1 MKNTTTKN
9 KQIALMLLLF
19 LLIGGGI
26 MYYWYHSVPLQQK
39 SITYQT
45 IPKAPPTIKKTSPS
59 ENTILTIIKENF
71 AKSMQKIKKFFAD
84 ISRKISGVPNKKY
97 ERNTLKHPVD
107 RQSKPKNPT
116 VVPEKPSVAV
126 SQEEKKKSKEQG
138 DEEPNNTQSTALATS
153 QKSEKKTDK
162 LNPETKI
169 IPETPTET
177 LSQEKDTTGKQKQR
191 NKKPNNTQSTA
202 LATSQK
208 SEKKTDKLNPETKI
222 VPETPPETL
231 SQEKDTTSKQK
242 QQNKKPNNT
251 QSTALATSQK
261 SEKKTDKLNPETK
274 IIPETPPETLSQ
286 EKDTT
291 SKQKQHFTINF
302 NNSFFDKKTWL
313 RRASSF
319 ITISIWPTV
328 LIVIVVAIK
337 GDVDLHQWGIIK
349 IEQIIKPLI
358 LLLLALLIAKHQIP
372 LLLNSQKKKVSIQP
386 GPNILRDLREAGLL
400 SEPHAPEKTL
410 MIQKSTLT
418 SDETSKI
425 KPGYLF

>member
-138 DEEPNNTQSTALATS
+138 DEE
-153 QKSEKKTDK
+153 
-162 LNPETKI
+162 
-169 IPETPTET
+169 
-177 LSQEKDTTGKQKQR
+177 
-191 NKKPNNTQSTA
+191 
-202 LATSQK
+202 
-208 SEKKTDKLNPETKI
+208 
-222 VPETPPETL
+222 
-231 SQEKDTTSKQK
+231 
-242 QQNKKPNNT
+242 PNNT